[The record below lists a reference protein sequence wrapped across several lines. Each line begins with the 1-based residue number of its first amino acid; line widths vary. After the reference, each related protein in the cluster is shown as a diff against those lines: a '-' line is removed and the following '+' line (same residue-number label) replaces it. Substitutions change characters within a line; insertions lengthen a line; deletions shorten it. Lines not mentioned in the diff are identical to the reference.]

1 MISYQIAAFLIMA
14 AIIGGV
20 LLMAFI
26 DEISKNR
33 KAKKQY
39 VKGLELE
46 KKNLERKV
54 QAMKLM
60 AELKG
65 GGFTCLNA
73 ETAMQHLKPR

>member
-1 MISYQIAAFLIMA
+1 MISYQIAVFYMII
-14 AIIGGV
+14 AIIVGI
-20 LLMAFI
+20 LLAAFA
-26 DEISKNR
+26 DEIVKR
-33 KAKKQY
+33 HKAKKQY

-65 GGFTCLNA
+65 VDL
-73 ETAMQHLKPR
+73 HV

>member
-1 MISYQIAAFLIMA
+1 MISYQIAVFYMII
-14 AIIGGV
+14 AIIGGI
-20 LLMAFI
+20 LLAAFA
-26 DEISKNR
+26 DEIVKRR

-65 GGFTCLNA
+65 VDL
-73 ETAMQHLKPR
+73 HV